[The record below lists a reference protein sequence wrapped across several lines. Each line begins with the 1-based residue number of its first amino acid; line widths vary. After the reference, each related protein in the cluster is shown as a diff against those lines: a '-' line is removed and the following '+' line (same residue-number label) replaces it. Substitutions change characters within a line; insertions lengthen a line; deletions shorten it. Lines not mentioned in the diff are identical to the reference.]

1 MLLVALVAT
10 CLLPA
15 AAIAR
20 PLAGQVRV
28 AIDGAVYNAD
38 FSRTASRANVVILQS
53 WELDKLRKLK
63 AADPGIKV
71 LMYRNLSAMS
81 RADRGGN
88 AGTGVTVQDA
98 ERHPE
103 WFLRNTRGERF
114 TFSSYGFLWAADI
127 GNRAY
132 QEQWAANTLAKLK
145 TGDWDG
151 AFVDDAN
158 PTMRYHYDVASVAKY
173 PSDAAYQAATG
184 SALALL
190 GPRLRAQGKLVIPNF
205 GDWRRYR
212 SAVSPWLKYV
222 SGGMEEHFTKWGE
235 SPREGHFTGAD
246 WDDQLAVLKQVQSM
260 GKLFLGVSHSSAGD
274 RVAARYGWATMLL
287 AADGSAS
294 FALHHDYADETFFPE
309 YRYDLGAPKGKESE
323 DADGVHR
330 RVFQRGLVLVNPTLE
345 SKTVRFGGRYRGSGL
360 GIAGSTVMRPH
371 TGLILLSASARPTA
385 RKQSKGKARKRS
397 RVRAQRSV
405 RIRVACRQ
413 HAQPCR
419 RVITLA
425 VRAQRRPVV
434 VGRRKV
440 TVRRTVRVRV
450 RLSAK
455 GHAAIKHGRRLR
467 VSVRARR

>member
-1 MLLVALVAT
+1 MARWIRTLLVALVAA

-15 AAIAR
+15 AASAR

-28 AIDGAVYNAD
+28 AIDGRAYNAD
-38 FSRTASRANVVILQS
+38 FSKTPARADVVILQA

-63 AADPGIKV
+63 AANPGIKV

-81 RADRGGN
+81 RADRLGN

-98 ERHPE
+98 DRHPE
-103 WFLRNTRGERF
+103 WFLRNTGGQRF
-114 TFSSYGFLWAADI
+114 TFSGYGFLWAADI

-132 QEQWAANTLAKLK
+132 QEQWVANTTAKLK

-158 PTMRYHYDVASVAKY
+158 PTMRYHYDVGAVAKY

-184 SALALL
+184 SALAFI

-212 SAVSPWLKYV
+212 PAVTPWLKYV
-222 SGGMEEHFTKWGE
+222 SGGMEEHFTKWGN

-260 GKLFLGVSHSSAGD
+260 SKLFLGVAHSSVGD
-274 RVAARYGWATMLL
+274 ESAARYGWATMLL
-287 AADGSAS
+287 AADGRAT
-294 FALHHDYADETFFPE
+294 FGLHDDYASETWFPE
-309 YRYDLGAPKGKESE
+309 YGYDLGAPKDKESKG
-323 DADGVHR
+323 ADGVHR
-330 RVFQRGLVLVNPTLE
+330 RAFQRGLVLVNPTLE
-345 SKTVRFGGRYRGSGL
+345 SRTVRFGGRYRGSGL
-360 GIAGSTVMRPH
+360 GRAGATVMRPH
-371 TGLILLSASARPTA
+371 TGLILRSANTRPTA
-385 RKQSKGKARKRS
+385 PNRK
-397 RVRAQRSV
+397 RVRARRSMRV
-405 RIRVACRQ
+405 RVACR
-413 HAQPCR
+413 HRARPCR
-419 RVITLA
+419 RVITVA
-425 VRAQRRPVV
+425 VRSQRRRVV

-440 TVRRTVRVRV
+440 AVHRTVRVRV

-455 GHAAIKHGRRLR
+455 GHAALTHGQRLR